1 MKAQT
6 TADDQEIKRLSDG
19 WLALIIGFGWLSLTW
34 LAGRGYS
41 SKGNTEFGIV
51 GIFITT
57 IVGFIL
63 FSAIG
68 IYRIRTDRD
77 AGKSS
82 DETVLPV
89 REISAKEG
97 SKENEDLK

>member
-1 MKAQT
+1 M
-6 TADDQEIKRLSDG
+6 ADDQKIKRWSDG
-19 WLALIIGFGWLSLTW
+19 WLALIIGVSWLFLTW
-34 LAGRGYS
+34 LSGERIFIRG
-41 SKGNTEFGIV
+41 NADFGIF

-97 SKENEDLK
+97 SNENEDLK